1 MLKIG
6 LTGGIGAGKTTV
18 AKIFETLGIPVYYA
32 DQEAKR
38 LMETN
43 AELIKTIKNQFGES
57 TYSDGKLNRKILAEI
72 IFTDKEKL
80 AQLNS
85 IVHPFTIQDGI
96 RWMSD
101 QTCSYAIKE
110 AALIFESGSR
120 HEFDFIIGV
129 SAPSALRFAR
139 TMERDHETKA
149 HITERMDNQMDETI
163 KMNLCDAVINN
174 DEEQLLIPQVIA
186 LHEKLV
192 KMSGEASTHG

>member
-57 TYSDGKLNRKILAEI
+57 TYSDGKLNRKILADI
-72 IFTDKEKL
+72 VFTNKEKL
-80 AQLNS
+80 TLLNNL
-85 IVHPFTIQDGI
+85 VHPFTIHDGL
-96 RWMSD
+96 RWMSE
-101 QTCSYAIKE
+101 QTGSYAIKE
-110 AALIFESGSR
+110 AALIFESSSS

-129 SAPSALRFAR
+129 SAPSALRFSR
-139 TMERDHETKA
+139 TMERDQETSA

-163 KMNLCDAVINN
+163 KMGLCDAVINN

-186 LHEKLV
+186 LHEKLL
-192 KMSGEASTHG
+192 KMSVEASTHG